1 MTRSGNM
8 VELYDTTLRDGTQ
21 GEHINLSVQ
30 DKLLIA
36 ARLDEFGMDYIEG
49 GWPSS
54 NPKDEEFFRRAA
66 SLSFQHAKLC
76 AFGSTARYPDSVE
89 KDPNLLGL
97 LASGVPV
104 ITIFGKTWKAH
115 SSKGLGISDEEN
127 RLLIQRSVA
136 FLRSEGR
143 EVFFDA
149 EHFFDGYRDNPRF
162 ALEMLMAAAEG
173 GATRMVLCDT
183 NGGTLPHEVAET
195 VRVVLEKTGVP
206 VGIHCHNDSDLAV
219 ANSIAAVMA
228 GATHVQGTINGIGE
242 RCGNANLISII
253 ANLML
258 KLPDTRT
265 SVVDLAQLTSLSK
278 FVFEILNLPSDTK
291 APFVGK
297 SAFAHKGG
305 IHVSAVMKESSLY
318 EHIDP
323 ALVGNRQR
331 VLVSELAGQSNIRYK
346 AQELGIA
353 IPETGDQIR
362 TLVKHVKELEHKG
375 FQFDGAEASFELIL
389 QKELGSF
396 TPYFTIQESKVSIE
410 SAQDGR
416 KVDQAVLK
424 VEVGGEIEHTAA
436 EGDGPV
442 NALDKALRKALI
454 RFYPEIRSIKLID
467 YKVRVLEEKKG
478 TSAKVR
484 VLIETANGGSTWG
497 TVGVS
502 TNIIEAS
509 LQALEDSMNYHLFT
523 LKASV
528 PKPEGAES

>member
-1 MTRSGNM
+1 
-8 VELYDTTLRDGTQ
+8 
-21 GEHINLSVQ
+21 
-30 DKLLIA
+30 
-36 ARLDEFGMDYIEG
+36 
-49 GWPSS
+49 
-54 NPKDEEFFRRAA
+54 
-66 SLSFQHAKLC
+66 
-76 AFGSTARYPDSVE
+76 
-89 KDPNLLGL
+89 
-97 LASGVPV
+97 
-104 ITIFGKTWKAH
+104 
-115 SSKGLGISDEEN
+115 
-127 RLLIQRSVA
+127 
-136 FLRSEGR
+136 
-143 EVFFDA
+143 
-149 EHFFDGYRDNPRF
+149 
-162 ALEMLMAAAEG
+162 
-173 GATRMVLCDT
+173 
-183 NGGTLPHEVAET
+183 
-195 VRVVLEKTGVP
+195 
-206 VGIHCHNDSDLAV
+206 
-219 ANSIAAVMA
+219 
-228 GATHVQGTINGIGE
+228 
-242 RCGNANLISII
+242 
-253 ANLML
+253 
-258 KLPDTRT
+258 
-265 SVVDLAQLTSLSK
+265 
-278 FVFEILNLPSDTK
+278 
-291 APFVGK
+291 
-297 SAFAHKGG
+297 
-305 IHVSAVMKESSLY
+305 MKESSLY

-410 SAQDGR
+410 SAQNGR

-454 RFYPEIRSIKLID
+454 RFYPEIRSIKLVD

-523 LKASV
+523 LKASAPAAKQV
-528 PKPEGAES
+528 PQG